1 MSSMPVGPRVSKFPA
16 EGGTAQTP
24 RGRPIPSSHKPI
36 SYLGFRPSGSGW
48 KDPEQPVSS
57 QGGGAVPSSHHLQ
70 ESVRPLEAPAAWA
83 PVMLEGAQ
91 VSGTLGAVGTREG
104 SRGEKVEG

>member
-1 MSSMPVGPRVSKFPA
+1 M
-16 EGGTAQTP
+16 
-24 RGRPIPSSHKPI
+24 
-36 SYLGFRPSGSGW
+36 
-48 KDPEQPVSS
+48 
-57 QGGGAVPSSHHLQ
+57 PSSHHLQ

>member
-1 MSSMPVGPRVSKFPA
+1 M
-16 EGGTAQTP
+16 
-24 RGRPIPSSHKPI
+24 
-36 SYLGFRPSGSGW
+36 
-48 KDPEQPVSS
+48 
-57 QGGGAVPSSHHLQ
+57 PSSHHLQ

-104 SRGEKVEG
+104 SRGELDLESHLEGGLLKSGN